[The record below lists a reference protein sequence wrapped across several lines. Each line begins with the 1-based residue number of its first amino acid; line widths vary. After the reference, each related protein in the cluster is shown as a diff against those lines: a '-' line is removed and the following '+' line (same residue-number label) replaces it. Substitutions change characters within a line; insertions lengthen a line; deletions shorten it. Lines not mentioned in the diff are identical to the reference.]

1 MNLLPHESLENVA
14 NPAGIRLGVQE
25 MTRFGMKEKEME
37 VIADLFKRCLIDGKY
52 VGDQVKEFRGQFQD
66 VHYSF
71 DQSAEE
77 V

>member
-1 MNLLPHESLENVA
+1 
-14 NPAGIRLGVQE
+14 

-37 VIADLFKRCLIDGKY
+37 VIAELFKKCLIDGKY
-52 VGDQVKEFRGQFQD
+52 VGDQVKEFRGHFQN
-66 VHYSF
+66 VQYSF

>member
-1 MNLLPHESLENVA
+1 MNLLPHEPLENVA

-37 VIADLFKRCLIDGKY
+37 VIAGFLKKCLIDGKY
-52 VGDQVKEFRGQFQD
+52 VGEEVKEFRSQFQE

-71 DQSAEE
+71 DQMTVE